1 MKLLILFEHPTT
13 FGSLSIQG
21 QLLYQGLKELGV
33 ECYPS
38 HYQDRVAEKEF
49 YYRAIKP
56 DAVIGLGWWVDTPT
70 IIRHPKKFDLTPVP
84 WLLSDG
90 WVANYHADLNSLP
103 LVLVTSSW
111 VRETYKRDGVD
122 VRNFEVL
129 HVGYDPK
136 LFKPLP
142 KDNPGVQEIRRMFNI
157 KDHEKMILTV
167 GGDTTSKGAQ
177 EMIQALAKVDQQFK
191 NWKYVCKSTTSEC
204 ARNHHEEELAMM
216 GKVGL
221 DRNKVIYYTEDFSR
235 EFMPFLLNACDI
247 YAAPS
252 RLEGFGMIQ
261 VEAMACGKPV
271 ISIDAM
277 GPKDTIIKGET
288 GFLAK
293 VGETVELTEEWVYPE
308 MGFGE
313 EFKVKFQQPKIFG
326 YRADIDELATYTLK
340 LLTDEKLA
348 AEMGEKAAA
357 HALAKFDYKKL
368 AAHCLNILQTKLNL
382 R

>member
-1 MKLLILFEHPTT
+1 MKLIILFEHPSN

-33 ECYPS
+33 ECYPA

-49 YYRAIKP
+49 YYQGIKP
-56 DAVIGLGWWVDTPT
+56 DAVIGLGWWVDTPN
-70 IIRHPKKFDLTPVP
+70 IIRHPKKFGLLPVP
-84 WLLSDG
+84 WLLADG
-90 WVANYHADLNSLP
+90 WVANYHSEINALP

-111 VRETYKRDGVD
+111 VKETYRRDLVD
-122 VRNFEVL
+122 VKNFEVL

-136 LFKPLP
+136 LFKPIP
-142 KDNPGVQEIRRMFNI
+142 KNHDGVKEVRRMFGVKEN
-157 KDHEKMILTV
+157 EKMILTV

-191 NWKYVCKSTTSEC
+191 NWKYICKSTTSEC
-204 ARNHHEEELAMM
+204 ARNHHEEELNMM
-216 GKVGL
+216 EKVGL
-221 DRNKVIYYTEDFSR
+221 DKSKVIYYTEDFSR

-277 GPKDTIIKGET
+277 GPKDTIIHGET

-293 VGETVELTEEWVYPE
+293 VGATVELNEELVTEE

-313 EFKVKFQQPKIFG
+313 EFKVKFEKPKIFG
-326 YRADIDELATYTLK
+326 YRADIDELANYTLK

-348 AEMGEKAAA
+348 QEMGEKAAI
-357 HALAKFDYKKL
+357 HALANFDYKKL
-368 AAHCLNILQTKLNL
+368 AQHCLDILQEKLNL
-382 R
+382 K